1 MSAYKR
7 FEKTQ
12 EPDSYKVINLDQTLN
27 ITAILEISNK
37 TMVMFEA
44 IVTLSNLQSIPIFI
58 KKC

>member
-44 IVTLSNLQSIPIFI
+44 IVTLKPTI
-58 KKC
+58 